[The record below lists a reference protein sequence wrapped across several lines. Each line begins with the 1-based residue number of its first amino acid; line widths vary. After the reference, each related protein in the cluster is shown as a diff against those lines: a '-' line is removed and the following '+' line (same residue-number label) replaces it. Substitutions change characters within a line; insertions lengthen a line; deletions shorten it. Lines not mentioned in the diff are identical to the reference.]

1 MSKPLKKITNDL
13 DTLIE
18 DVVHA
23 LKKSSA
29 EMTDEAQETLGDAA
43 AKLAE
48 AAQSIISE
56 VKERSAPVVDAV
68 TREAKARPLATAAT
82 LAMAAAAVAGLLMTH
97 HKSAKA

>member
-1 MSKPLKKITNDL
+1 MSKPMKRITDDL
-13 DTLIE
+13 DTLLE

-23 LKKSSA
+23 LRNSSA
-29 EMTDEAQETLGDAA
+29 EMSEEAQEKLSAAA

-48 AAQSIISE
+48 AAQSVIAE